1 MSSAVKVGALV
12 VVFVGLLIGAYAVLG
27 RSLLGPKPVAYFAE
41 FADAGGVTPGTK
53 VLMAG
58 VKVGTVSEV
67 VLVGPTKAKLTLALD
82 QGVKVPAGATVL
94 IPGSFLG
101 FGETPIQI
109 VPPEVVTTA
118 LLEPGATL
126 SGRKQKPLENLLPDT
141 GTTIKELNAT
151 LVATRRLLEDQD
163 LKGKVEE
170 LLATS
175 TKTLARFERVAA
187 NVDGL
192 LSDNRL
198 TIQKA
203 MRAAADTME
212 ELNKGTKMVTALLGD
227 PKWKD
232 QAEKMLAQLG
242 ATGKKAEDLIVSLN
256 DFVNDPELRE
266 PLKRTMEN
274 VETMTET
281 GTRVAANTEEMTK
294 NGATLSK
301 KAIELA
307 DHANEIAAEA
317 KVVVK
322 KIQDFF
328 QKVPSNVN
336 IQPSY
341 QMDVTRDLKDNRWR
355 SDLTVSAPVKGGRVY
370 AGLWDAFE
378 GNRVTLQLG
387 KPFGEGNEFRYGIFA
402 SKPGLGVD
410 YRLAPKTFLRGDLFD
425 INDPRL
431 DLRVRYEF
439 SKDYVGWVGVNRLFD
454 SNSIA
459 LGVGVRR

>member
-27 RSLLGPKPVAYFAE
+27 RSLFGPKPDTYFAE

-58 VKVGTVSEV
+58 VKVGVVTEV
-67 VLVGPTKAKLTLALD
+67 ALQGPAKAKVTLAVD
-82 QGVKVPAGATVL
+82 RGVAIPAGSTVL

-109 VPPEVVTTA
+109 VPPVAATTA
-118 LLEPGATL
+118 RLDPGATL
-126 SGRKQKPLENLLPDT
+126 AGTKQRALDSLMPES
-141 GTTIKELNAT
+141 GTTLKELNAT
-151 LVATRRLLEDQD
+151 LVATRKLLEDQQ
-163 LKGKVEE
+163 LKGKVED
-170 LLATS
+170 LLETS
-175 TKTLARFERVAA
+175 TKTLARFERLAA
-187 NVDGL
+187 NVDGIMAE
-192 LSDNRL
+192 NRA
-198 TIQKA
+198 TVQKA
-203 MRAAADTME
+203 MRSAADTME
-212 ELNKGTKMVTALLGD
+212 ELNKGTKMVTALLAD

-281 GTRVAANTEEMTK
+281 GTRVAANTEEMTR

-341 QMDVTRDLKDNRWR
+341 EMDVTRDMKDNRWR

-402 SKPGLGVD
+402 SKPGMGVD

-439 SKDYVGWVGVNRLFD
+439 GKDYVGWVGVNRLFD